1 EGDDNE
7 EGWVDEL
14 AELSLDELKDFEA
27 SIQPAQAVIAKLRKL
42 AFKIVNSTTK
52 LAPAWRKICVE
63 LGLPERMIPRDVRTR
78 WNSTY
83 DMIKMSVEYRAAVK
97 RMCSD
102 ADHGL

>member
-1 EGDDNE
+1 

-14 AELSLDELKDFEA
+14 ADLSVEELKDFEA
-27 SIQPAQAVIAKLRKL
+27 SIRPVQAVVAKLRKL

-52 LAPAWRKICVE
+52 LAPAWRDICKE

-83 DMIKMSVEYRAAVK
+83 DMIKMAVEYAKAIK

-102 ADHGL
+102 